1 VQDVHRL
8 MRQTQVRLGMAQCE
22 RIITVQVRRLLAA
35 GWQRWRR
42 RCAAAVPAGLART
55 AALMTGVVLFSAW
68 G

>member
-1 VQDVHRL
+1 
-8 MRQTQVRLGMAQCE
+8 MAQCE

-42 RCAAAVPAGLART
+42 RCAA
-55 AALMTGVVLFSAW
+55 LMTGVVLFSAW